1 MKFHFSHPNEL
12 FDHQLSSSK
21 ICSGNEAFVRGLFE
35 AKTQFLA
42 TYPGTPTSEIG
53 DLWEYHA
60 QDHPNI
66 FYDLSVNE
74 TVAFEAAVGAAW
86 SGLRAAVSFKHL
98 GMNLISDALHS
109 VMYSG
114 IDGYRKAGLVIICG
128 GDPDISSST
137 NAQDVRLFSLHTHL
151 PILEPS
157 TIQECKDMVVMAFEL
172 SEQIQLPVMVY
183 TTNWLNH
190 ATGIISPYP
199 SEQPSALITKG
210 EFRKNFDKYLNAIH
224 WAQNN
229 QAHLYSIIH
238 QLSNSQFAFQEKL
251 PLYGIHGDISVQ
263 LTRSIINNEDN
274 STITIEEV
282 PTTIGFIAAG
292 LGWTYLEEICTQ
304 LGKDLPR
311 LRLKLTYPIIRES
324 VIRFIS
330 EFKPDMLVVIE
341 DQEPFLER
349 AVKEILYDRS
359 LVIPIIGKN
368 SFPRVGS
375 LSPQLISKILAHPME
390 SNSQIFYIKE
400 FHEIHK
406 PIDEQALHLADGLPI
421 REPTFC
427 PGCSHRNVF
436 YSLRKA
442 CDSYNKKTGIEPIYG
457 GDIGCYTMSMSEPYR
472 TMDWLICMGAGVGIA
487 NGVAPV
493 IDPEKQHVIAMIG
506 DSTFFHSGIPAI
518 LNLVKSSM
526 NVTVLILDNYYT
538 SMTGHQMSPSTP
550 ANLNQNLGDEN
561 TRILSISKILEPLV
575 PDPLMIMDGYSIRT
589 MIKQFKQ
596 VIEKPGVKFVL
607 VKAECAL
614 QKDRRQRRIQ
624 QTLPSP
630 HQTIISITEDCTKCD
645 ECFEVLGCTAI
656 QSSEDTYYIDMTRC
670 IGEECK
676 SCVDICPNSSI
687 HVTEIWKEPDHLDSQ
702 EKGVDNS

>member
-1 MKFHFSHPNEL
+1 MKFHFSHPKKL
-12 FDHQLSSSK
+12 FDPHLSSSK

-35 AKTQFLA
+35 ARVQYLA

-60 QDHPNI
+60 YDHENI

-114 IDGYRKAGLVIICG
+114 IDGNRKAGLIILCG
-128 GDPDISSST
+128 GDPDITSST
-137 NAQDVRLFSLHTHL
+137 NAQDVRLFSLHTQL
-151 PILEPS
+151 PILEPC
-157 TIQECKDMVVMAFEL
+157 TIQECKDMVVMGFEL

-190 ATGIISPYP
+190 ATGILSPGSLHVDPNYL
-199 SEQPSALITKG
+199 SKG
-210 EFRKNFDKYLNAIH
+210 VFRKNFDKYLNAIH

-229 QAHLYSIIH
+229 QKNLYSIIH
-238 QLSNSQFAFQEKL
+238 KLSNSEYSFQEKL
-251 PLYGIHGDISVQ
+251 PLYGIHGDISVK
-263 LTRSIINNEDN
+263 LTK
-274 STITIEEV
+274 ITEGAEIL
-282 PTTIGFIAAG
+282 TTVGFIATG
-292 LGWTYLEEICTQ
+292 LGWSYLEEICNL

-311 LRLKLTYPIIRES
+311 LRFKLTYPIIKEGLKK
-324 VIRFIS
+324 FIS
-330 EFKPDMLVVIE
+330 EFKPDLLVIIE

-349 AVKEILYDRS
+349 AVKDILYDHS
-359 LVIPIIGKN
+359 IMIPIIGKN
-368 SFPRVGS
+368 YFPRIGS
-375 LSPQLISKILAHPME
+375 LSPQLIGKILAHPLE
-390 SNSQIFYIKE
+390 SNGQTFYIQEFRDIYLPISEQIHVLIKE
-400 FHEIHK
+400 
-406 PIDEQALHLADGLPI
+406 LPI

-442 CDSYNKKTGIEPIYG
+442 SDSYYKKTGIEPIYG

-487 NGVAPV
+487 NGVATV
-493 IDPEKQHVIAMIG
+493 IDPKKQHVIAMIG

-518 LNLVKSSM
+518 QNLVKSSM

-538 SMTGHQMSPSTP
+538 AMTGAQMSPSTP
-550 ANLNQNLGDEN
+550 ANLNQNLAQED

-575 PDPLMIMDGYSIRT
+575 ADPIQVMDGYSIHP
-589 MIKQFKQ
+589 MINQFKQ
-596 VIEKPGVKFVL
+596 IFEKPGVKFVL

-614 QKDRRQRRIQ
+614 QKSRRQRKIQ
-624 QTLPSP
+624 NALPPSS
-630 HQTIISITEDCTKCD
+630 HQTIISITEDCIKCD
-645 ECFEVLGCTAI
+645 ECFEILGCTAI
-656 QSSEDTYYIDMTRC
+656 QSSEDVYYIDMSRC

-687 HVTEIWKEPDHLDSQ
+687 IVTDIWKNLDNLENLDSNKSQ
-702 EKGVDNS
+702 ENGADES